1 MREKFVRRR
10 KKSRHVR
17 DDSSEIQ
24 YQRVQQRIADQTAER
39 AALRRMEITGGDE
52 TALGCKSSGWPEYKE
67 LLGTK
72 LKGLAS
78 NNITR
83 ADQAAK
89 VLNAMGFK
97 TGSGQTWTPR
107 LVNVAK
113 FVMFG
118 LLADR
123 VIEGKSKPSGGSPR
137 IPLTR
142 SD

>member
-1 MREKFVRRR
+1 MTRR
-10 KKSRHVR
+10 KKSKHVR

-67 LLGTK
+67 LLATK

-89 VLNAMGFK
+89 VLSAMGFR
-97 TGSGQTWTPR
+97 TGSGQPWTPR
-107 LVNVAK
+107 LVNVAR

-123 VIEGKSKPSGGSPR
+123 VIEGKSKPPSPSSR
-137 IPLTR
+137 TPRTR
-142 SD
+142 GN